1 MQKYLTF
8 ILLFSWLAHTEEW
21 EYIISTADGN
31 ADFYVDTDAIR
42 EVDGLIYFWWK
53 ENISDVGESQLIQVK
68 ADCVSYKTKI
78 VSFTTYPELEL
89 RGDPNIVDVDQ
100 YNLPWLPAPPG
111 SVNET
116 MLNYACATRNK

>member
-1 MQKYLTF
+1 MPKYLTF

-21 EYIISTADGN
+21 EYVISSVDGADN
-31 ADFYVDTDAIR
+31 YVDTVSIR
-42 EVDGLIYFWWK
+42 EVDGLVYFWFK
-53 ENISDVGESQLIQVK
+53 ENLTDVGESQLIQMK

-78 VSFTTYPELEL
+78 ISFVSYSELDIE
-89 RGDPNIVDVDQ
+89 GDQNIIDVDQ
-100 YNLPWLPAPPG
+100 YNLQWLPAPPG

>member
-1 MQKYLTF
+1 MPKYLTF

-21 EYIISTADGN
+21 EYVISSEDGS
-31 ADFYVDTDAIR
+31 DYYVDNVSIR
-42 EVDGLIYFWWK
+42 EVDGLVYFWFK
-53 ENISDVGESQLIQVK
+53 ENLTDVGESQLIQMK

-78 VSFTTYPELEL
+78 ISFVSYSELDIE
-89 RGDPNIVDVDQ
+89 GDQNIIDVDQ
-100 YNLPWLPAPPG
+100 YNLQWLPAPPG